1 MEMSELLTRVI
12 RRRRLQIHGQCQE
25 KKERETA
32 GMHMN
37 VYRFVHNNYGGL
49 SFYTHLHFCKS
60 ASLLIL
66 PNMYCTS
73 SLTVYIIVII
83 LPTDYEL
90 EKKDYPDELV
100 DLSSTLASQGTMD
113 FVLVRNISKCMYI
126 LMCIM

>member
-1 MEMSELLTRVI
+1 
-12 RRRRLQIHGQCQE
+12 
-25 KKERETA
+25 
-32 GMHMN
+32 
-37 VYRFVHNNYGGL
+37 
-49 SFYTHLHFCKS
+49 
-60 ASLLIL
+60 
-66 PNMYCTS
+66 MYCTS

-126 LMCIM
+126 LMCIMWVWQN